1 MTATLIW
8 TIVFQV
14 LAIIADIYIAFQND
28 RRNVLIATFV
38 CNFICFLLYLYIRDF
53 STAGSYTLIIS
64 RSFIYIFQDKLK
76 KYKVSVMIPIG
87 FMLCHIGVGIF
98 TMSSFWHILPIVAP
112 CIVCYLLWLEN
123 SRQKMRLEQALSDT
137 IWLTYN
143 LHDGLYLLCLSRLV
157 SIVSGLWAYRINRKN
172 KEVSEA
178 ETQS

>member
-1 MTATLIW
+1 MTPMLIW

-28 RRNVLIATFV
+28 RKNVLIATFA
-38 CNFICFLLYLYIRDF
+38 CNFICFLLYIYLKDF

-98 TMSSFWHILPIVAP
+98 TMTSPWHILPIIAP

-123 SRQKMRLEQALSDT
+123 SRQKMRLEQAVSDT
-137 IWLTYN
+137 IWFAYN
-143 LHDGLYLLCLSRLV
+143 AYSGLYLLCASRLV
-157 SIVSGLWAYRINRKN
+157 SIVSGLWAYRLNRK
-172 KEVSEA
+172 KGAEPSGEA
-178 ETQS
+178 E